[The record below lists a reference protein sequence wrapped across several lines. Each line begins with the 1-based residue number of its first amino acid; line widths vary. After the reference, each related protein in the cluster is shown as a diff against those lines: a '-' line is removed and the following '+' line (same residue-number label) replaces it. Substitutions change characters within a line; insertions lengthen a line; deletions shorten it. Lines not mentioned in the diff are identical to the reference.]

1 MKKTIFEILIGEGW
15 VYEQSGAVE
24 MIADI
29 ITEFTEWLYIRNGP
43 FVFQGNHLWWN
54 MDEPYEKGNFIT
66 LDQVFELWYT
76 NIRKHEK

>member
-1 MKKTIFEILIGEGW
+1 MKEQLLQIILEEGW
-15 VYEQSGAVE
+15 TEGEHTACDRMYDL
-24 MIADI
+24 IN
-29 ITEFTEWLYIRNGP
+29 EFTIWLYKKGHQ
-43 FVFQGNHLWWN
+43 FVLQGNGLWWN